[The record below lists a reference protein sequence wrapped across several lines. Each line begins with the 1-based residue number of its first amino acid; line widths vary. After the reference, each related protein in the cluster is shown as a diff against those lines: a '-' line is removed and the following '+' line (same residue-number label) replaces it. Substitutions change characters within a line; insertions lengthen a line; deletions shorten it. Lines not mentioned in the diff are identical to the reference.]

1 MDETREPAG
10 WSRIKSLFSLR
21 ERVALVTG
29 GRQGLGLE
37 IGRILAEAGA
47 RVFLSGRQREAV
59 EASAAALA
67 AEGLSVEALVLDL
80 TQADNAGEAI
90 HQVAARAGRLDILVN
105 NIGVRFR
112 QPFSGTSPDEFSR
125 MVAANLVA
133 PYALAH
139 AAAALL
145 CASPAG
151 RIINV
156 SSITAL
162 RGPPGDVAY
171 TAGKGGL
178 FALTRA
184 LAADL
189 GASGI
194 TVNDLIPGTFATETN
209 AGMVQMGKDNPQLD
223 AARFSSL
230 GRWGRPAEIA
240 GAALL
245 LASDAGAYITGQ
257 SIVIDGGLTARIY

>member
-1 MDETREPAG
+1 MDEAHEETG
-10 WSRIKSLFSLR
+10 WSRIRSLFSLSG
-21 ERVALVTG
+21 RVALVTG

-59 EASAAALA
+59 EESAASLA
-67 AEGLSVEALVLDL
+67 AQGLAVEALALDL
-80 TQADNAGEAI
+80 TQAANAGEAI
-90 HQVAARAGRLDILVN
+90 RLITARAGRLDILVN

-112 QPFSGTSPDEFSR
+112 RPVSGTSPDEFSR

-139 AAAALL
+139 AAAPLL
-145 CASPAG
+145 AASPAG

-171 TAGKGGL
+171 TAAKGGL
-178 FALTRA
+178 SALTRG

-189 GASGI
+189 GASGV
-194 TVNDLIPGTFATETN
+194 TVNDIVPGTFATETN

-230 GRWGRPAEIA
+230 GRWGRSPEIA

-257 SIVIDGGLTARIY
+257 AIVIDGGLTARIY

>member
-1 MDETREPAG
+1 MDNTHEPPG
-10 WSRIKSLFSLR
+10 WARIRSLFALTG
-21 ERVALVTG
+21 RVALVSG
-29 GRQGLGLE
+29 GRQGLGFQ
-37 IGRILAEAGA
+37 IARILAEAGA
-47 RVFLSGRQREAV
+47 RVFLSGRPGQGV

-67 AEGLSVEALVLDL
+67 AEGLAAEALALDL
-80 TQADNAGEAI
+80 TDPANAAEVIRLIG
-90 HQVAARAGRLDILVN
+90 ARAGGLDILVN

-112 QPFSGTSPDEFSR
+112 HPVQGTAPEDLAR
-125 MVAANLVA
+125 IVAADLAA
-133 PYALAH
+133 PYALVH
-139 AAAALL
+139 AAVPLL

-171 TAGKGGL
+171 TAAKGGL
-178 FALTRA
+178 SALTRA

-189 GASGI
+189 GASGV
-194 TVNDLIPGTFATETN
+194 TVNDIVPGTFATETN
-209 AGMVQMGKDNPQLD
+209 AGMVRIGKDDPAKD

-257 SIVIDGGLTARIY
+257 AIVVDGGLSARIY

>member
-1 MDETREPAG
+1 MDETHEAAG
-10 WSRIKSLFSLR
+10 WSRIRSLFSLSG
-21 ERVALVTG
+21 RVALVTG

-47 RVFLSGRQREAV
+47 RVFLSGRPGEGV
-59 EASAAALA
+59 EASAAALT
-67 AEGLSVEALVLDL
+67 AEGLAVEALALDL
-80 TQADNAGEAI
+80 TQAVNAAEAI
-90 HQVAARAGRLDILVN
+90 RLIAERAGRLDILVN

-112 QPFSGTSPDEFSR
+112 RPVGETSPDDFRR
-125 MVAANLVA
+125 MVEANLVG
-133 PYALAH
+133 PYALTH
-139 AAAALL
+139 AAVPMLD
-145 CASPAG
+145 ASPAG

-171 TAGKGGL
+171 TAAKGGL
-178 FALTRA
+178 SALTRG

-194 TVNDLIPGTFATETN
+194 TVNDIIPGTFATETN
-209 AGMVQMGKDNPQLD
+209 AGMVRIGKDNPEMD

-230 GRWGRPAEIA
+230 RRWGRPAEIA

-257 SIVIDGGLTARIY
+257 AIVVDGGLSARIY

>member
-1 MDETREPAG
+1 MNETLKPAG
-10 WSRIKSLFSLR
+10 WPRIRSLFSLDG
-21 ERVALVTG
+21 RVALVTG

-47 RVFLSGRQREAV
+47 RVFLSGRERESV
-59 EASAAALA
+59 EASARALA
-67 AEGLSVEALVLDL
+67 ADGLTVEALVADL
-80 TQADNAGEAI
+80 TEAANAAEAI
-90 HQVAARAGRLDILVN
+90 REIAARAGRLDILVN
-105 NIGVRFR
+105 NIGVRLR
-112 QPFSGTSPDEFSR
+112 RPVSGISPEEFSR
-125 MVAANLVA
+125 IVAANLAA
-133 PYALAH
+133 PYALVH
-139 AAAALL
+139 AALPLL
-145 CASPAG
+145 EASPAG

-171 TAGKGGL
+171 SAAKGGL
-178 FALTRA
+178 SAMTRG

-194 TVNDLIPGTFATETN
+194 TVNDIVPGTFATETN
-209 AGMVQMGKDNPQLD
+209 AGMVRIGRDDPQKD

-230 GRWGRPAEIA
+230 GRWGRPPEIA

-257 SIVIDGGLTARIY
+257 AIVVDGGLSARIY